1 MAITLLKCLSI
12 FFHQIQK
19 TADVAHIGALHD
31 MQKYLYL
38 SINGRNFGAWGSRLS
53 AVALWKMVR

>member
-38 SINGRNFGAWGSRLS
+38 SINGRNFDA
-53 AVALWKMVR
+53 